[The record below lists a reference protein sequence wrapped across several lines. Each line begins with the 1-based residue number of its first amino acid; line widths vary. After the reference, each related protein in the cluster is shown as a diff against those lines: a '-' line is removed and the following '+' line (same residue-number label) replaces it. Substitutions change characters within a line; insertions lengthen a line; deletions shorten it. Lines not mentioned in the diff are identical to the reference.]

1 LDRPTGSEDRALAER
16 LRKRAVGPRDPWF
29 DLEGKTAR
37 RGRRTRMIVELVAFA
52 ASLAALWAAI
62 FIRLYG

>member
-1 LDRPTGSEDRALAER
+1 MAER
-16 LRKRAVGPRDPWF
+16 LRQHTVGTRDPWF

-52 ASLAALWAAI
+52 ASLIALWAAI
-62 FIRLYG
+62 FIRLYT

>member
-1 LDRPTGSEDRALAER
+1 MAER
-16 LRKRAVGPRDPWF
+16 LRQRAVGPRDPWF
-29 DLEGKTAR
+29 DLEGKTVR

-52 ASLAALWAAI
+52 VSLSALWVAI

>member
-1 LDRPTGSEDRALAER
+1 MAER
-16 LRKRAVGPRDPWF
+16 LRQRAVGPRDPWF

-52 ASLAALWAAI
+52 VCLSALWIAI